1 MCHKHVPYDIFHKKF
16 KLWPCWNAIYTF
28 NIAIDDVLLFSS
40 DFSKFDYLKF
50 LWDHIDHDEMNFKA
64 TIFDGGYLGKHSNPN
79 MTYSAQVLAGV
90 EPNTSI
96 TKWIFEYDET
106 FGDESGVFN
115 IRDMHDM

>member
-1 MCHKHVPYDIFHKKF
+1 M
-16 KLWPCWNAIYTF
+16 
-28 NIAIDDVLLFSS
+28 FSS

-96 TKWIFEYDET
+96 TKWIFEYDENFIDAFEEHLKEEICT
-106 FGDESGVFN
+106 FCAYLESHIN
-115 IRDMHDM
+115 DIA